1 VGLVSFA
8 VTWPVTW
15 PVVLVRGVIRVGQ
28 VLQQQAERELHDPA
42 VVRRQLEELEEL
54 RVAGQISEEEEA
66 RAQREILSRLISQP
80 SLTGSDPGR
89 GGEGP

>member
-54 RVAGQISEEEEA
+54 RVAGQISGEEEA

-80 SLTGSDPGR
+80 SPTGSDPGAD
-89 GGEGP
+89 GEGP